1 MTTQKQFMENM
12 QLMFQKHATATSMT
26 QSSEPYGPRTDD
38 NNSNDASQQESHDT
52 ATHENIPGRSRKR
65 KRVNQVNQNSQD
77 TVTLHPSDSDSYLRE
92 VSTCQRKD
100 SEDPHSKLQSGLRC

>member
-1 MTTQKQFMENM
+1 MGQGLMTVT
-12 QLMFQKHATATSMT
+12 L
-26 QSSEPYGPRTDD
+26 
-38 NNSNDASQQESHDT
+38 QQESHDT
-52 ATHENIPGRSRKR
+52 ATHENIPGGSRKR

-100 SEDPHSKLQSGLRC
+100 SEDPHSI